1 MCDIE
6 HVESISDAVL
16 AGFDLAPKYG
26 LDLFESFYN
35 DLPLRVRRML
45 KFHNIL
51 KNIIEE
57 HEEDIIDFMQDA
69 LEDEDW
75 DGLSY
80 EGRHA
85 PVISD
90 NEKNVVHELIL
101 VVANFKWHLLGRQAV
116 IDVMKRRIALT
127 QG

>member
-1 MCDIE
+1 MCEIE

-16 AGFDLAPKYG
+16 AGFGLDPKYG
-26 LDLFESFYN
+26 LDLFEIFYK
-35 DLPLRVRRML
+35 DLPLRVRKNL
-45 KFHNIL
+45 KFHIIL

-57 HEEDIIDFMQDA
+57 HEEDLIDFIKDV
-69 LEDEDW
+69 LEDEEW
-75 DGLSY
+75 DGFSY

-90 NEKNVVHELIL
+90 KEKNVVHEIIL

-116 IDVMKRRIALT
+116 IDVMTRRIALT

>member
-1 MCDIE
+1 
-6 HVESISDAVL
+6 
-16 AGFDLAPKYG
+16 
-26 LDLFESFYN
+26 
-35 DLPLRVRRML
+35 ML

-90 NEKNVVHELIL
+90 NEKNVVHEIIL

-116 IDVMKRRIALT
+116 IDVMTRRIALT
-127 QG
+127 HGCGFRD